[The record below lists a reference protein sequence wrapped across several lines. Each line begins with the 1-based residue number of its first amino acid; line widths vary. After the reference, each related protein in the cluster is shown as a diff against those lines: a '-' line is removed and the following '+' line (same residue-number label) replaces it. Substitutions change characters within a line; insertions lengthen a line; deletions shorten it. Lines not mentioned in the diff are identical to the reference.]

1 MIEKEIDEEWY
12 GFILILYLSMRQCEH
27 EWEKLKKQATNSIC
41 EIENYFSNI
50 FANDYIVEEIPCDSH
65 FFRARQV
72 KKEDKNELGINKIYS
87 KHLKSLQEECNN
99 LNSMY
104 DNITIDFSDFLLL
117 KAFAEDEEREKIIK
131 FIEPLVKDVKDN
143 NFLGF
148 NTEQSGHP
156 PKGRTKAGRLNDV
169 DDNFLYL
176 AYDEATSVAEM
187 RPIINQL
194 YSVAECVTTKK
205 LKIVNLYD
213 VSSTIQ
219 GNIFSKFYILS
230 DKVSEPNTE
239 PASDSDRFYKITQ
252 ILSHFLKEKGYDGI
266 GYKSAMNK
274 IGINLVLFDPN
285 NVKFIKSKLIRIKN
299 VKLEFD
305 DEINNELFDN

>member
-1 MIEKEIDEEWY
+1 MDKKEINKEWY
-12 GFILILYLSMRQCEH
+12 GIMLILWLSMRQDEY
-27 EWEKLKKQATNSIC
+27 EWEKMKEQAYYSIP
-41 EIENYFSNI
+41 EIEKYFSKL
-50 FANDYIVEEIPCDSH
+50 FGNDYNVEEIQCGSH

-72 KKEDKNELGINKIYS
+72 KNQDKNELGINKIYS
-87 KHLKSLQEECNN
+87 KHLKSLQEECDK
-99 LNSMY
+99 LNSM
-104 DNITIDFSDFLLL
+104 DEKITIDFSDFLLL

-131 FIEPLVKDVKDN
+131 CIEPLLQNAQDEK
-143 NFLGF
+143 FLGF
-148 NTEQSGHP
+148 NAEQSGPP

-169 DDNFLYL
+169 DDTFLYL

-205 LKIVNLYD
+205 LKIVNLFD
-213 VSSTIQ
+213 VSSTIKA
-219 GNIFSKFYILS
+219 NTLSKLYILS

-239 PASDSDRFYKITQ
+239 PDSNSDRFYKITQ

-274 IGINLVLFDPN
+274 IGTNLVLFDPN
-285 NVKFIKSKLIRIKN
+285 NVEFIKSKLIRISN
-299 VKLEFD
+299 VKVEFE
-305 DEINNELFDN
+305 DEINSELFDN